1 MQLEFLERQLL
12 LGLLES
18 PVQQELQLLV
28 RLALQ
33 AVAEPQLLAL
43 RHLQLPA
50 PLEGSTGQGRFN
62 QNLHRI
68 PEEDFPAEEEDL
80 STQAHHQEQ

>member
-1 MQLEFLERQLL
+1 MQLEFLEQQLL
-12 LGLLES
+12 LGQ
-18 PVQQELQLLV
+18 PELQLLV

-50 PLEGSTGQGRFN
+50 PLEGSPGQGRFH
-62 QNLHRI
+62 QNLHRTQ
-68 PEEDFPAEEEDL
+68 EEDFPVEEEGL
-80 STQAHHQEQ
+80 SIQAHHQEQ